1 MAMNDR
7 CQPRLGTLTISPLP
21 GCTGLILTGEADL
34 TAQDRLRAALAP
46 LPADGTGEIHLDLAG
61 LRFIDVACT
70 RELIALTGRHPAARL
85 IAHHP
90 PASLLRITALLY
102 PDATIEFTG
111 TSRPH
116 APAAER
122 HLAARRDGCDCDSR
136 PDGSSVPGPHP
147 ARGAMTAADITG
159 LITSDLARIRHLAAS
174 LGQLTRSR
182 QRAAGTGDRLLS
194 QTWAALS
201 RPLAVHLD
209 AEQEICY
216 PAIAAARPPDGLP
229 RASAAGHFD
238 IREPLAAAAGAEPG
252 RRQPRCA
259 GPEQRGDSQADP
271 GAVE

>member
-102 PDATIEFTG
+102 PDATIEFAG

-116 APAAER
+116 AQPPKGTWPHAAT
-122 HLAARRDGCDCDSR
+122 AATATAGRTAPQC
-136 PDGSSVPGPHP
+136 P
-147 ARGAMTAADITG
+147 ART
-159 LITSDLARIRHLAAS
+159 L
-174 LGQLTRSR
+174 
-182 QRAAGTGDRLLS
+182 
-194 QTWAALS
+194 
-201 RPLAVHLD
+201 
-209 AEQEICY
+209 
-216 PAIAAARPPDGLP
+216 
-229 RASAAGHFD
+229 
-238 IREPLAAAAGAEPG
+238 
-252 RRQPRCA
+252 
-259 GPEQRGDSQADP
+259 P
-271 GAVE
+271 GAP